1 MVSTAMGGG
10 VFTIALVTI
19 FHPRLGSGRPF
30 EASNLT
36 THVQH
41 VSHVQRRVNVP
52 GFPLDEGLQHA
63 NGGAVYVPTKESDT
77 HVLHFRNSLKLSNQP
92 VPFFLRCGEMMSLV
106 SNLA

>member
-19 FHPRLGSGRPF
+19 FHPRSGLSRPF
-30 EASNLT
+30 EVT

-41 VSHVQRRVNVP
+41 VSHVQCRVNVL

-63 NGGAVYVPTKESDT
+63 NGGAVYVPTEESDT
-77 HVLHFRNSLKLSNQP
+77 HVLNFRNSLKLSDQP
-92 VPFFLRCGEMMSLV
+92 VPFFLQCGEMV
-106 SNLA
+106 SWSRT